1 MCVCVCA
8 RRGGDLG
15 DENIMELLF
24 TPQNGV
30 RIIFAYKIKIPC
42 TPMVDGKVFA

>member
-1 MCVCVCA
+1 MCVCEGE
-8 RRGGDLG
+8 RGDLG
-15 DENIMELLF
+15 DENIMELFF

-30 RIIFAYKIKIPC
+30 RIIFEYKIKIPC